1 MQLQPSDTAT
11 SAAPPGS
18 ADAPSEGEPAGA
30 SVKRTG
36 EIEEPTNRLLIH
48 PTSRA
53 LVEPL
58 ARWGVSPNAVSL
70 AGLAAGAAAAL
81 AYARYAE
88 WPFVVL
94 GFAFMVVWHVLDGAD
109 GQLARLTGK
118 TSEVGKALDGLCD
131 HGTFVLVYVALAS
144 AAAGA
149 EGSWVWL
156 WAVAAG
162 ASHAVQANA
171 YEGVRYAY
179 DYWAVGKRSARIPTP
194 AEYREEVRGATG
206 MAWAL
211 SRLQLLYLRVQHSE
225 RAVALRGRLEAA
237 ARGPGGAGRLAEAY
251 RDTHLAGVRRWN
263 LLCSNYRT
271 VAVAVAC
278 LAGSP
283 VFFFAYEAVVLNG
296 VFVALLRMERRN
308 DRALLER
315 LGAGGVAA

>member
-11 SAAPPGS
+11 SATPPGS
-18 ADAPSEGEPAGA
+18 ADAPSGGEPASA

-88 WPFVVL
+88 WPFVVA
-94 GFAFMVVWHVLDGAD
+94 GFALMVVWHVLDGAD

-179 DYWAVGKRSARIPTP
+179 DYWVTGKRSARVPTP
-194 AEYREEVRGATG
+194 AEYREEVRGSTG
-206 MAWAL
+206 AAWAL

-225 RAVALRGRLEAA
+225 RAAALRGRLEAA

-271 VAVAVAC
+271 VAIAVAC